1 MKTRSTEKIH
11 FIKNEKNYTNLIEL
25 WFPIESRDE
34 DIALRAILPR
44 LLFYTSA
51 KYPAE
56 YLIEREYMRNY
67 MLKTS
72 SGVEQVGNQLLYSF
86 RLVIPQKR
94 NIKDFNIEK
103 AIQFFLDTIYHP
115 CIDENG
121 FVKFEEERNYLR
133 KRMEHIRKSKIDS
146 TIEEVFEILDE
157 DGSLIASLYHHQ
169 DQLESL
175 KNQDVYHYYQK
186 MVNTSRPFI
195 FLYGNEELLEVSNLL
210 EKFYK
215 DFTPAQIPFKKV
227 NHFLTLHPSVK
238 TVEKEKPYRE
248 SILCMAYKVR
258 DMKEED
264 RILLMML
271 ANIIDSNVS
280 RILNEKLRNQ
290 EKLVYW
296 ATASSYSKYGFLGIG
311 CGIYKDNLQ
320 ITINKTEEMFKE
332 LNDYE
337 TIAKA
342 LSLLKERD
350 DCELLRILDHV
361 YDEYDQYVTKYF
373 GVEETN
379 TELMKRFQQITPD
392 QVLAFLPRLKLDL
405 IYFAKGVEDAD

>member
-1 MKTRSTEKIH
+1 MKVKSTEKIH

-34 DIALRAILPR
+34 DIAIRAILPR
-44 LLFYTSA
+44 LLFYTSE
-51 KYPAE
+51 KCPAE

-72 SGVEQVGNQLLYSF
+72 SGVEQVGNQLLYSL
-86 RLVIPQKR
+86 RLVIPQKK

-115 CIDENG
+115 YINANG
-121 FVKFEEERNYLR
+121 FVKFEEERNYLK
-133 KRMEHIRKSKIDS
+133 KRMEHIRKSKVDS

-157 DGSLIASLYHHQ
+157 DGSLIDSLYHHQ
-169 DQLESL
+169 EQLEGL

-186 MVNTSRPFI
+186 MVNPYRPFI
-195 FLYGNEELLEVSNLL
+195 FLYGNEELLEASNLL
-210 EKFYK
+210 DQFYK
-215 DFTPAQIPFKKV
+215 DFIPAQITFKKA

-248 SILCMAYKVR
+248 SILCMAYKVKN
-258 DMKEED
+258 MKEED
-264 RILLMML
+264 RILLILL
-271 ANIIDSNVS
+271 ANILDSNVS

-296 ATASSYSKYGFLGIG
+296 ANAHSYSKHGLLGIG
-311 CGIYKDNLQ
+311 CGIYKDNLRV
-320 ITINKTEEMFKE
+320 TINKTEEMFHE
-332 LNDYE
+332 LNDYNK
-337 TIAKA
+337 IAQTLA
-342 LSLLKERD
+342 LLKERD
-350 DCELLRILDHV
+350 TCELLRTLDSI
-361 YDEYDQYVTKYF
+361 YYEYDQYLTKYF
-373 GVEETN
+373 GVKETD
-379 TELMKRFQQITPD
+379 TEFMKRVQQITPD